1 MLRLEDLVLTSTDT
15 LDLNNQDLE
24 AHDAIAIAE
33 AIWERTTS
41 IVMLNVSENWIGSEG
56 AAALAGALLSSCAL
70 SGLDLFK
77 NGIGNLGASPLF
89 SALCQPT
96 TELQVLDLG
105 RNSKASRQWS
115 PSPNSEFRELRIS
128 EK

>member
-1 MLRLEDLVLTSTDT
+1 MLRLEDIVLTSTDT

-24 AHDAIAIAE
+24 DRDAIAIAE
-33 AIWERTTS
+33 AIWERTTP
-41 IVMLNVSENWIGSEG
+41 IVMLNVSKNRIGSEG
-56 AAALAGALLSSCAL
+56 AAALAGVLLSPSVL

-77 NGIGNLGASPLF
+77 NNIGNLGASPLF
-89 SALCQPT
+89 NALCQPGT
-96 TELQVLDLG
+96 MLQVLDLG